1 MKKKKWFNGSNLAT
15 ALILV
20 FTIAMFVNPNVKGTL
35 MQGLMKIGLF
45 QPDVPSD
52 INTKAIKDGPKNNDA
67 ILFRD
72 VEGKIVNLADLK
84 EKVVF
89 VNFWAT
95 WCAPCVGEM
104 PSINKLYE
112 QNIEN
117 KNIVFLMV
125 DVDGNLG
132 KSQKF
137 MTKNNY
143 SLPVFTLASAIP
155 STYVEQSVPTTLL
168 INKKGD
174 IVFKHEGG
182 ADYSNK
188 EFQDYLVKLSNE

>member
-1 MKKKKWFNGSNLAT
+1 
-15 ALILV
+15 
-20 FTIAMFVNPNVKGTL
+20 
-35 MQGLMKIGLF
+35 
-45 QPDVPSD
+45 
-52 INTKAIKDGPKNNDA
+52 
-67 ILFRD
+67 
-72 VEGKIVNLADLK
+72 
-84 EKVVF
+84 
-89 VNFWAT
+89 
-95 WCAPCVGEM
+95 
-104 PSINKLYE
+104 
-112 QNIEN
+112 
-117 KNIVFLMV
+117 MV